1 MDDYELLVENTR
13 KHKAK
18 FIWNEE
24 KEIFVFC
31 DRRMII
37 P

>member
-24 KEIFVFC
+24 KEKKFLDFVT
-31 DRRMII
+31 DG
-37 P
+37 